1 MHHQVFSIRFVQA
14 PVWGSVK
21 KPTSFTVR
29 VTVIF
34 TGTFRV
40 RLSARIRV
48 RLRVMVRLRVR
59 VRLRARAMVR
69 LRARIRVRARFRV
82 MVRVRIHNSSQ
93 GCEKTGGVGV
103 HKVIS
108 QHFITR

>member
-40 RLSARIRV
+40 RL
-48 RLRVMVRLRVR
+48 
-59 VRLRARAMVR
+59 
-69 LRARIRVRARFRV
+69 RARIRVRARFRV

-93 GCEKTGGVGV
+93 GC
-103 HKVIS
+103 S
-108 QHFITR
+108 MP